1 MKFFPESALSQL
13 EFDKVK
19 TLLEEHC
26 KTEYA
31 KSKSQDLRI
40 HTRKEFIELELQQ
53 SHEYKL
59 LIEHSMYFP
68 NEYVLN
74 LAKELRLLGIAGGV
88 LTGEQ
93 FMQVRKLAESMQNI
107 FRWFDSDRQ
116 LAYPALVK
124 VIGETY
130 YEKVIME
137 LIDDVL
143 LENGEVKD
151 TASEE
156 LARIRTTLYRRR
168 TELRRLFDRI
178 VQKLSKAGYTADIDE
193 AFLNGRRV
201 VAIVAEQKRQVKGI
215 LHGESDTRRTS
226 FIEPG
231 TTTSFPWKMKS
242 GARYT
247 ASCSN

>member
-19 TLLEEHC
+19 SLLEEHC

-31 KSKSQDLRI
+31 KSKSLELRI

-68 NEYVLN
+68 NDYVLN
-74 LAKELRLLGIAGGV
+74 IARELRLLAIPGGV
-88 LTGEQ
+88 LGGEQ

-107 FRWFDSDRQ
+107 FRWFDTDRR

-124 VIGETY
+124 VIGDTY

-151 TASEE
+151 NASED
-156 LARIRTTLYRRR
+156 LARIRATL
-168 TELRRLFDRI
+168 
-178 VQKLSKAGYTADIDE
+178 
-193 AFLNGRRV
+193 
-201 VAIVAEQKRQVKGI
+201 
-215 LHGESDTRRTS
+215 
-226 FIEPG
+226 
-231 TTTSFPWKMKS
+231 
-242 GARYT
+242 
-247 ASCSN
+247 